1 MLTSYQLYM
10 RGNCCTQIVTK
21 EAGKNKT
28 KQKLEDIWECPQKA
42 YREGERQEGE
52 RREGEKKGRREKGG

>member
-1 MLTSYQLYM
+1 M

-52 RREGEKKGRREKGG
+52 RREGEKKGRRAKGG